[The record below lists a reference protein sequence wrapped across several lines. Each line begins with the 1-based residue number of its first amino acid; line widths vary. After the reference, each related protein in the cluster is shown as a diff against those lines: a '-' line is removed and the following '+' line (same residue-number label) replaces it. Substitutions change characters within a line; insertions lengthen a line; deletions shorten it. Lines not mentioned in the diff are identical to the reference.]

1 MTSESVRSQPAE
13 TDDARALRAEV
24 ERLRAEVAALTARA
38 EAAEALADHDPLV
51 PVLNRR
57 AFMRELQRV
66 IGASRRYGTT
76 ASLLYLDL
84 DGFKS
89 VNDIYGHAAGDAAL
103 KWIGEL
109 LTAHLRDS
117 DWLGRLGGDEFGV
130 LMLYAD
136 EASAKAKAAALTD
149 LIAAGGFTWQ
159 GAPVRLGGSFGVRA
173 LSDQADGEQWLAE
186 ADAAMFVRKR
196 SR

>member
-1 MTSESVRSQPAE
+1 MTSDSVRSQPVDA
-13 TDDARALRAEV
+13 DDVRALRAEV
-24 ERLRAEVAALTARA
+24 ERLRAEVAELKVRA

-66 IGASRRYGTT
+66 IGASRRYGTK

-89 VNDIYGHAAGDAAL
+89 VNDTFGHAAGDAAL

-109 LTAHLRDS
+109 LTNNLRDS

-136 EASAKAKAAALTD
+136 EASAKAKAAVLTD
-149 LIAAGGFTWQ
+149 LIAAGGFDWN
-159 GAPVRLGGSFGVRA
+159 GVPVPLGGSFGVRA
-173 LSDQADGEQWLAE
+173 LVDQTDAEQWLAE

>member
-13 TDDARALRAEV
+13 TVDVRALRDEV
-24 ERLRAEVAALTARA
+24 ERLQAEVAALTARA

-66 IGASRRYGTT
+66 IGASLRYGTK

-89 VNDIYGHAAGDAAL
+89 VNDRFGHPAGDAAL
-103 KWIGEL
+103 KWVGEL
-109 LTAHLRDS
+109 LANHLRDS

-136 EASAKAKAAALTD
+136 EAAAKAKAAALTD
-149 LIAAGGFTWQ
+149 LIAAGGFTWE
-159 GAPVRLGGSFGVRA
+159 GAPVQLGGSFGVRG
-173 LSDQADGEQWLAE
+173 LEGQTDSEQWLAE

>member
-1 MTSESVRSQPAE
+1 MTSESVRSQPVD
-13 TDDARALRAEV
+13 TDDVRALRAEV
-24 ERLRAEVAALTARA
+24 ERLRAEVAELKVRA
-38 EAAEALADHDPLV
+38 ETAEALADHDPLV

-66 IGASRRYGTT
+66 IGASRRYGTK

-89 VNDIYGHAAGDAAL
+89 VNDSFGHPAGDAAL

-109 LTAHLRDS
+109 LTNNLRDS

-136 EASAKAKAAALTD
+136 EASAKAKAAVLTH
-149 LIAAGGFTWQ
+149 LIAAGGFDWD
-159 GAPVRLGGSFGVRA
+159 GVPVPLGGSFGVRA
-173 LSDQADGEQWLAE
+173 LVDQTDAEQWLAE

>member
-1 MTSESVRSQPAE
+1 MTSDPVRSLPVDA
-13 TDDARALRAEV
+13 TDLRALREEV
-24 ERLRAEVAALTARA
+24 ESLRAQVAELTARA

-66 IGASRRYGTT
+66 IGAGRRYGVK
-76 ASLLYLDL
+76 AALLYLDL
-84 DGFKS
+84 DGFKA
-89 VNDIYGHAAGDAAL
+89 VNDTFGHAAGDAAL

-109 LTAHLRDS
+109 LAANLRDS

-136 EASAKAKAAALTD
+136 EAAAKAKAAALTD
-149 LIAAGGFTWQ
+149 LIAAGGFTWD

-173 LSDQADGEQWLAE
+173 LAEQADGEQWLAE

-196 SR
+196 IR